1 MADPE
6 LIKEVMVDLGEGLD
20 ALGFDGPLEVI
31 EGNGLVGKA
40 IKNCRYDQDRKIV
53 FLYLK
58 DLAKTLVGQQP
69 TPEVMKARQLVN
81 TAWLEFK
88 EACSDH
94 LEPTQQQ
101 KEAARAAALQQQQ
114 RAMASQQQKA
124 LAPKKPQ
131 LPPRR

>member
-6 LIKEVMVDLGEGLD
+6 LIKEVMVELGENLD

-31 EGNGLVGKA
+31 EGSGLVGKA
-40 IKNCRYDQDRKIV
+40 VKNCRYDQDRKIV

-58 DLAKTLVGQQP
+58 DLAKTFVAQQP

-81 TAWLEFK
+81 SAWMEFK

-94 LEPTQQQ
+94 LEPTPEQ
-101 KEAARAAALQQQQ
+101 RAAALQQQRTAALQQ
-114 RAMASQQQKA
+114 RRAAAGQPRPSVR
-124 LAPKKPQ
+124 PQ
-131 LPPRR
+131 LPRR